1 MSTDAR
7 LKQILQKAAGG
18 SHEAVADLMP
28 LVYGELR
35 AIAGK
40 QLQHERRNHTLQAT
54 ALANEAY
61 LRLVDQKDV
70 DWKGRAHFLAVAAE
84 AIRRILVDHARKRGA
99 AKRGGGAAQVTLT
112 LGDALQTTDD
122 QNEVDLLALDEAMR
136 ELAALSDR
144 QSRVVELRFFGGLS
158 VGETAYT
165 LGVSERTV
173 KGDWRV
179 AKAWLR
185 RQLDD
190 PSHK

>member
-1 MSTDAR
+1 MSTDSR
-7 LKQILQKAAGG
+7 LTQTLQKAVGG

-28 LVYGELR
+28 LVYSELR

-40 QLQHERRNHTLQAT
+40 QLQSERRNHTLQAT

-84 AIRRILVDHARKRGA
+84 VVRRILVDHARKKGA

-112 LGDALQTTDD
+112 LGDVLQVPGDR
-122 QNEVDLLALDEAMR
+122 NEIDLLALDEAMR
-136 ELAALSDR
+136 ELAELSDR

-158 VGETAYT
+158 VEETAYT

-185 RQLDD
+185 KRLGES
-190 PSHK
+190 SHK

>member
-1 MSTDAR
+1 MSTDSR
-7 LKQILQKAAGG
+7 LTQTLQKAVGG

-28 LVYGELR
+28 LVYSELR
-35 AIAGK
+35 AIAGN
-40 QLQHERRNHTLQAT
+40 QLQRERRNHTLQAT

-84 AIRRILVDHARKRGA
+84 VVRRILIDHARKKGA

-112 LGDALQTTDD
+112 LGDVLQAPGDR
-122 QNEVDLLALDEAMR
+122 NEIDLLALDEAMK
-136 ELAALSDR
+136 ELAALSNR

-158 VGETAYT
+158 VEETAYT

-173 KGDWRV
+173 KGDWRI

-185 RQLDD
+185 KRLGES
-190 PSHK
+190 SHN

>member
-1 MSTDAR
+1 MSTDSR
-7 LKQILQKAAGG
+7 LTQTLQKAAGG

-35 AIAGK
+35 AIAGN
-40 QLQHERRNHTLQAT
+40 QLQRERRNHTLQAT

-61 LRLVDQKDV
+61 LRMVDQKNV
-70 DWKGRAHFLAVAAE
+70 DWKGRAHFLAIAAE
-84 AIRRILVDHARKRGA
+84 VIRRILVDHARKKGA
-99 AKRGGGAAQVTLT
+99 AKRGAGAAQVTLT
-112 LGDALQTTDD
+112 LGGVLETPGD

-136 ELAALSDR
+136 ELAVLSDR

-158 VGETAYT
+158 VEETAYT

-185 RQLDD
+185 RQLDE

>member
-1 MSTDAR
+1 MSTDSR
-7 LKQILQKAAGG
+7 LTQTLQKAAGG

-40 QLQHERRNHTLQAT
+40 QLQRERRNHTLQAT

-61 LRLVDQKDV
+61 LRMVDQKNV
-70 DWKGRAHFLAVAAE
+70 DWKGRAHFLAIAAE
-84 AIRRILVDHARKRGA
+84 VIRRILVDHARKKGAVKRGA
-99 AKRGGGAAQVTLT
+99 GAVQVTLT
-112 LGDALQTTDD
+112 LGNILQTPGDR
-122 QNEVDLLALDEAMR
+122 NEVDLLALDEAMR
-136 ELAALSDR
+136 ELAELSER

-158 VGETAYT
+158 VEETAYS

-185 RQLDD
+185 KRLGE
-190 PSHK
+190 

>member
-1 MSTDAR
+1 MSTNSR
-7 LKQILQKAAGG
+7 LTQTLQKAAGG
-18 SHEAVADLMP
+18 SHKAVADLMP
-28 LVYGELR
+28 LAYGELR
-35 AIAGK
+35 TIAGK
-40 QLQHERRNHTLQAT
+40 QLQRERRNHTLQAT

-61 LRLVDQKDV
+61 LRMVDQKDV

-84 AIRRILVDHARKRGA
+84 VIRRILVDHARKKGA

-112 LGDALQTTDD
+112 LGDVLQAPGD

-158 VGETAYT
+158 VEETAYT

-185 RQLDD
+185 KRLGET
-190 PSHK
+190 SHK

>member
-1 MSTDAR
+1 MSINSR
-7 LKQILQKAAGG
+7 LTETLQKAAGG
-18 SHEAVADLMP
+18 SHEAVANLMP
-28 LVYGELR
+28 LVYSELR

-40 QLQHERRNHTLQAT
+40 QLLHERRNHTLQAT

-70 DWKGRAHFLAVAAE
+70 DWRGRAHFLAVAAE
-84 AIRRILVDHARKRGA
+84 VIRRILVDHARKKGA
-99 AKRGGGAAQVTLT
+99 AKRGAGAAQVTLT
-112 LGDALQTTDD
+112 LADVLQAPGD
-122 QNEVDLLALDEAMR
+122 QNEVDLLELDEAMR
-136 ELAALSDR
+136 ELAELSDR

-158 VGETAYT
+158 VEETAHT

-185 RQLDD
+185 RRLGET
-190 PSHK
+190 SHK

>member
-1 MSTDAR
+1 MSTNSR
-7 LKQILQKAAGG
+7 LTQTLQKAAGG
-18 SHEAVADLMP
+18 SHEAVANLMP

-40 QLQHERRNHTLQAT
+40 QLQRERRNHTLQAT

-61 LRLVDQKDV
+61 LRMVDQKDV

-84 AIRRILVDHARKRGA
+84 VIRRILVDHARKKGA
-99 AKRGGGAAQVTLT
+99 AKRGGGVAQVTLT
-112 LGDALQTTDD
+112 LGDVLEAPGD
-122 QNEVDLLALDEAMR
+122 QNEVDLLALDEAMK

-158 VGETAYT
+158 VEETAYT
-165 LGVSERTV
+165 LGISERTV

-185 RQLDD
+185 TRLGES
-190 PSHK
+190 SHN

>member
-1 MSTDAR
+1 MSTDSR
-7 LKQILQKAAGG
+7 LTQTLQKAAGG

-40 QLQHERRNHTLQAT
+40 QLQRERRNHTLQAT

-61 LRLVDQKDV
+61 LRMVDQKNV
-70 DWKGRAHFLAVAAE
+70 DWKGRAHFLAIAAE
-84 AIRRILVDHARKRGA
+84 VIRRILVDHARKKGA
-99 AKRGGGAAQVTLT
+99 AKRGAGAAQVTLT
-112 LGDALQTTDD
+112 LGNILQAPGD
-122 QNEVDLLALDEAMR
+122 QNEVDLLELDEAMR
-136 ELAALSDR
+136 ALAELSER
-144 QSRVVELRFFGGLS
+144 QSRVVELRFFGGLT
-158 VGETAYT
+158 VEETAYS

-185 RQLDD
+185 DRLGE
-190 PSHK
+190 SSRK

>member
-1 MSTDAR
+1 MSIDSR
-7 LKQILQKAAGG
+7 LTQTLQKAAGG
-18 SHEAVADLMP
+18 SHQAVADLMP

-40 QLQHERRNHTLQAT
+40 QLQHERCNHTLQAT

-61 LRLVDQKDV
+61 LRMVDQKDV
-70 DWKGRAHFLAVAAE
+70 DWKGRAHFLAVAAQV
-84 AIRRILVDHARKRGA
+84 IRRILVDHARKKGA

-112 LGDALQTTDD
+112 LGDVLQAPGDK
-122 QNEVDLLALDEAMR
+122 NEVDVLALDQA
-136 ELAALSDR
+136 LKDLSALSDR

-158 VGETAYT
+158 VEETAYA

-185 RQLDD
+185 ERLGE
-190 PSHK
+190 SSRK

>member
-1 MSTDAR
+1 MSTNSR
-7 LKQILQKAAGG
+7 LTQTLQKAAGG

-40 QLQHERRNHTLQAT
+40 QLQRERRNHTLQAT

-61 LRLVDQKDV
+61 LRMVDQKDV

-84 AIRRILVDHARKRGA
+84 VIRRILVDHARKKGA

-112 LGDALQTTDD
+112 LGDVLQAPGD

-158 VGETAYT
+158 VEETAYT

-185 RQLDD
+185 KRLGET
-190 PSHK
+190 SHK

>member
-40 QLQHERRNHTLQAT
+40 QLQRERRNHTLQAT

-185 RQLDD
+185 KQLDD

>member
-1 MSTDAR
+1 MSTNSR
-7 LKQILQKAAGG
+7 LTQTLQEAAGG
-18 SHEAVADLMP
+18 SPEAVADLMP
-28 LVYGELR
+28 LVYSELR

-40 QLQHERRNHTLQAT
+40 QLRRERRNHTLQAT
-54 ALANEAY
+54 ALVNEAY
-61 LRLVDQKDV
+61 LRMVDQTDV

-84 AIRRILVDHARKRGA
+84 VIRRILVDHARKKGA
-99 AKRGGGAAQVTLT
+99 AKRGAGAAQITLT
-112 LGDALQTTDD
+112 LGDVLQAPGD

-144 QSRVVELRFFGGLS
+144 QSRVVELRFFGGLT
-158 VGETAYT
+158 VEETAYT

-185 RQLDD
+185 DRLCE
-190 PSHK
+190 SSRK

>member
-1 MSTDAR
+1 MSTDSR
-7 LKQILQKAAGG
+7 LTQTLQKAAGG

-40 QLQHERRNHTLQAT
+40 QLQRERRNHTLQAT

-61 LRLVDQKDV
+61 LRMVDQKDV

-84 AIRRILVDHARKRGA
+84 VIRRILVDHARKKGA

-112 LGDALQTTDD
+112 LGDVLQAPDD

-158 VGETAYT
+158 VEETAYA
-165 LGVSERTV
+165 LSVSERTV

-185 RQLDD
+185 KRLGE
-190 PSHK
+190 STHK

>member
-1 MSTDAR
+1 MSASSR
-7 LKQILQKAAGG
+7 LTETLQKAAGG
-18 SHEAVADLMP
+18 SHGAVAELMP

-61 LRLVDQKDV
+61 IRMVDQRDV

-84 AIRRILVDHARKRGA
+84 VIRRILVDHARKKGA

-112 LGDALQTTDD
+112 LGDVLQTPGD
-122 QNEVDLLALDEAMR
+122 QNEIDLLALDEAMR

-185 RQLDD
+185 KQLDD

>member
-1 MSTDAR
+1 MSIDSR
-7 LKQILQKAAGG
+7 LTQTLQEAAGG
-18 SHEAVADLMP
+18 SHQAVADLMP

-40 QLQHERRNHTLQAT
+40 QLKHERRNHTLQAT

-61 LRLVDQKDV
+61 LRMVDQKDV
-70 DWKGRAHFLAVAAE
+70 DWKGRAHFLAVAAQV
-84 AIRRILVDHARKRGA
+84 IRRILVDHARKKGA

-112 LGDALQTTDD
+112 LGDVLQAPGDK
-122 QNEVDLLALDEAMR
+122 NEVDVLALDQA
-136 ELAALSDR
+136 LKDLSALSDR

-158 VGETAYT
+158 VEETAYA

-185 RQLDD
+185 ERLGE
-190 PSHK
+190 SSRK

>member
-1 MSTDAR
+1 MSTDSR
-7 LKQILQKAAGG
+7 LTQTLQKAAGG

-40 QLQHERRNHTLQAT
+40 QLQRERRNHTLQAT

-61 LRLVDQKDV
+61 LRMVDQKNV
-70 DWKGRAHFLAVAAE
+70 DWKGRAHFLAIAAE
-84 AIRRILVDHARKRGA
+84 VIRRILVDHARKKGAVKRGA
-99 AKRGGGAAQVTLT
+99 GAAQVTLT
-112 LGDALQTTDD
+112 LGNILQAPGDH
-122 QNEVDLLALDEAMR
+122 NEVDLLALDEAMK
-136 ELAALSDR
+136 ELAELSER

-158 VGETAYT
+158 VEETAYS

-185 RQLDD
+185 DRLGE
-190 PSHK
+190 SSRK

>member
-1 MSTDAR
+1 MSTDSR
-7 LKQILQKAAGG
+7 LTQTLQKAAGG
-18 SHEAVADLMP
+18 SNEAVADLMP
-28 LVYGELR
+28 LVYSELR
-35 AIAGK
+35 AIAGN
-40 QLQHERRNHTLQAT
+40 QLQRERRNHTLQAT

-61 LRLVDQKDV
+61 LRLVDQADV

-84 AIRRILVDHARKRGA
+84 VIRRILVDHARKKGA

-112 LGDALQTTDD
+112 LGDALQASGD

-136 ELAALSDR
+136 DLAALSDR
-144 QSRVVELRFFGGLS
+144 QSRVVELRFFGGLT
-158 VGETAYT
+158 VEETAYT

-185 RQLDD
+185 KRLGE
-190 PSHK
+190 

>member
-1 MSTDAR
+1 MSASSR
-7 LKQILQKAAGG
+7 LTETLQKAAGG
-18 SHEAVADLMP
+18 SHGAVAELMP

-61 LRLVDQKDV
+61 IRMVDQRDV

-84 AIRRILVDHARKRGA
+84 VIRRILVDHARKKGA

-112 LGDALQTTDD
+112 LGDVLQTPGD
-122 QNEVDLLALDEAMR
+122 QNEIDLLALDEAMR

-158 VGETAYT
+158 VEETAYT

-185 RQLDD
+185 KRLGE
-190 PSHK
+190 SSRK

>member
-1 MSTDAR
+1 MSSNPHLTRTLRD
-7 LKQILQKAAGG
+7 AAGG
-18 SHEAVADLMP
+18 SSVALAELVP

-35 AIAGK
+35 AIAGR

-61 LRLVDQKDV
+61 LRLVDQREV
-70 DWKGRAHFLAVAAE
+70 DWKGKAHFLAVAAE
-84 AIRRILVDHARKRGA
+84 VVRRILVDHARRRGA
-99 AKRGGGAAQVTLT
+99 AKRGAGAAQVTLT
-112 LGDALQTTDD
+112 LGDVLQAPGD
-122 QNEVDLLALDEAMR
+122 QNEVDLLELDEAMK
-136 ELAALSDR
+136 ELAELSDR

-158 VGETAYT
+158 VEETAFT

-185 RQLDD
+185 KRLGES
-190 PSHK
+190 SHE

>member
-1 MSTDAR
+1 MSTNSR
-7 LKQILQKAAGG
+7 LTQTLQKAAGG
-18 SHEAVADLMP
+18 SHEAVAELMP

-61 LRLVDQKDV
+61 LRMVDQRDV

-84 AIRRILVDHARKRGA
+84 VIRRILVDHARKKGA
-99 AKRGGGAAQVTLT
+99 AKRGGGAARVTLT
-112 LGDALQTTDD
+112 LGEDLQAPGD

-158 VGETAYT
+158 VEETAYA

-185 RQLDD
+185 KRLGE
-190 PSHK
+190 STHK

>member
-1 MSTDAR
+1 MSTDSR
-7 LKQILQKAAGG
+7 LTQTLHKAAGG
-18 SHEAVADLMP
+18 SHEAVAELMP

-40 QLQHERRNHTLQAT
+40 QLQRERRNHTLQAT

-61 LRLVDQKDV
+61 LRMVDQRDV

-84 AIRRILVDHARKRGA
+84 VIRRILVDHARKKGA

-112 LGDALQTTDD
+112 LGDVLQAPGDK
-122 QNEVDLLALDEAMR
+122 NEVDVLALDQA
-136 ELAALSDR
+136 LKDLSALSDR

-158 VGETAYT
+158 VEETAYA

-185 RQLDD
+185 ERLGE
-190 PSHK
+190 SSRK

>member
-1 MSTDAR
+1 MSTNSR
-7 LKQILQKAAGG
+7 LTQTLQKAAGG
-18 SHEAVADLMP
+18 SQEAVADLMP

-40 QLQHERRNHTLQAT
+40 QLQRERRNHTLQAT

-61 LRLVDQKDV
+61 LRMVDQKNV
-70 DWKGRAHFLAVAAE
+70 DWKGRAHFLAIAAE
-84 AIRRILVDHARKRGA
+84 VIRRILVDHARKRGA
-99 AKRGGGAAQVTLT
+99 AKRGAGAAQVTLT
-112 LGDALQTTDD
+112 LGNILQAPGD
-122 QNEVDLLALDEAMR
+122 QNEVDLLELDEAMR
-136 ELAALSDR
+136 ALAELSER

-158 VGETAYT
+158 VEETAYS

-185 RQLDD
+185 DRLGE
-190 PSHK
+190 SSRN